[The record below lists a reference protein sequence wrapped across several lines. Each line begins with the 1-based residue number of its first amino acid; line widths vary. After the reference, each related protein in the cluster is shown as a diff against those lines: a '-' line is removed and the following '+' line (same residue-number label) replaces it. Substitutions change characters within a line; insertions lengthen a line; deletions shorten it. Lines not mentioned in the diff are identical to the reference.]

1 VDVSWLSKAKPDL
14 IISQVRVTGSWMDLI
29 DVYVKGR
36 TLKGSAPPQLHEHIP
51 CSHPHCHF
59 VQRKNN
65 GDVFDCRIHVNNAIC
80 MTRQ

>member
-36 TLKGSAPPQLHEHIP
+36 TLKGSAPPQLH
-51 CSHPHCHF
+51 
-59 VQRKNN
+59 